1 MRTAL
6 ARLRLV
12 FAFALA
18 GLGATRGEEA
28 RIPTPK
34 EIVYPGDVLSPD
46 MLTDAAIPAE
56 EGAAR
61 SAREI
66 VGLAANRTLLPGRPI
81 PLVAVVPPRRL
92 RAGSTVRMIYLDRGL
107 EITAVGDAL
116 QDGFVG
122 ESVKLRNE
130 DSGVTVT
137 GRVRADGAVVV
148 SGG

>member
-12 FAFALA
+12 LAFALG
-18 GLGATRGEEA
+18 GLGAAHGEEA
-28 RIPTPK
+28 RLPTPK
-34 EIVYPGDVLSPD
+34 GIVYPGDVLTAD
-46 MLTDAAIPAE
+46 MLTDAAIPPE

-61 SAREI
+61 SAREV

-81 PLVAVVPPRRL
+81 PLAAVAPPRRL
-92 RAGSTVRMIYLDRGL
+92 RAGSAVRMIYRDGGL